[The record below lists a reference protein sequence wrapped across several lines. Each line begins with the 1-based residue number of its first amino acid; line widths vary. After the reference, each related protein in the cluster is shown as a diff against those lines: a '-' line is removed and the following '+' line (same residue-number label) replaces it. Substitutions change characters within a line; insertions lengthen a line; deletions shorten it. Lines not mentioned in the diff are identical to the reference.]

1 MNRIHSLIVSTSALI
16 AGFALTGET
25 MAQATWNIYNGSVS
39 GNGCSQNAT
48 NSGNYG
54 NSWNC
59 TGSSGAS
66 LTASAWSADRGTP
79 LSGSYDTQS
88 EVDYLSGSGYASA
101 YLSPQGNSG
110 FGDASRSEGIA
121 AGSPDHSFDSFTPG
135 TQDLLL
141 LSFSSAVIL
150 DQIGIGWRGSD
161 ADVTLLRWT
170 GSTAPGV
177 TNGSSN
183 RSGDGHQNLSS
194 AVANSTTAGWQL
206 VGSYADLA
214 ADYSVPFGGTA
225 RSTGATQASSWWLIS
240 TFNLAANG
248 GVDACTDAHGAAAW
262 CGAGNDAFK
271 LNFVSTRPA
280 PPSTGRVPEPGSLAL
295 AGLALAGV
303 FGVRRRA
310 VKAA

>member
-1 MNRIHSLIVSTSALI
+1 MNRLHSLIVSASALI
-16 AGFALTGET
+16 AGAALTGEA
-25 MAQATWNIYNGSVS
+25 MAQATWNLYNGSVS
-39 GNGCSQNAT
+39 GNGCSQNAAY
-48 NSGNYG
+48 SGNYG

-59 TGSSGAS
+59 TGSTGAT

-79 LSGSYDTQS
+79 LSGSYDTQT
-88 EVDYLSGSGYASA
+88 EIDYLSGSGYASA

-110 FGDASRSEGIA
+110 FGDASRGEGIGA
-121 AGSPDHSFDSFTPG
+121 SSPDHSFDSFAPG

-150 DQIGIGWRGSD
+150 DQIGIGWKGTD

-170 GSTAPGV
+170 GTSAPTGP
-177 TNGSSN
+177 NGTSY
-183 RSGDGHQNLSS
+183 RSGDGEQNLTS
-194 AVANSTTAGWQL
+194 AIATSTTAGWQL

-214 ADYSVPFGGTA
+214 ADSSIPFGQYA
-225 RSTGATQASSWWLIS
+225 RNTGATQASSWWLIS

-248 GVDACTDAHGAAAW
+248 GVDSCTDAYGAAAW

-271 LNFVSTRPA
+271 LNYVSTKPG
-280 PPSTGRVPEPGSLAL
+280 TTTRVPEPGSLAL
-295 AGLALAGV
+295 AGIALAGM

-310 VKAA
+310 LKAN